1 LHHRYMER
9 ALALASRGRGRTSPN
24 PMVGA
29 VLVRNHTIIGEG
41 FHAALGSD
49 HAEVVALKAA
59 AASAPGA
66 TCYVTLEPCAHFG
79 RTPPCA
85 DALIH
90 AGVAKVV
97 AATYDP
103 NPAVAGRG
111 VQRLR
116 EAGTQVEVGLL
127 EEEAVRLNEAYF
139 KYIRTGEPLVILK
152 AAMSLDGKLATR
164 TGDSQWITGEQARRR
179 VHELRNT
186 VDAVV
191 VGIGTVLRDDPM
203 LTTRLDGQEGHDPLR
218 VIVDSRGRLP
228 LTARLLRSGS
238 RPVLVATSARI
249 SRARLRT
256 LEERGVEVTVLP
268 PGEGGISLPDLVR
281 ELGRRKI
288 TSVMIEGGG
297 RLATSALEAG
307 IVDKLILMLAPVLIG
322 GKRAPM
328 LLQGEGAEKLVDAL
342 RVTHLTVE
350 RIGDDCV
357 VEGYL
362 SEPPSP
368 WAP

>member
-1 LHHRYMER
+1 
-9 ALALASRGRGRTSPN
+9 
-24 PMVGA
+24 MVGA
-29 VLVRNHTIIGEG
+29 VLVRDHTIIGEG
-41 FHAALGSD
+41 FHAAFGGD
-49 HAEVVALKAA
+49 HAEVAALKAA
-59 AASAPGA
+59 GARATGA
-66 TCYVTLEPCAHFG
+66 TCYVTLEPCAHYG

-85 DALIH
+85 DALVQ
-90 AGVAKVV
+90 AGVAQVV

-111 VQRLR
+111 IERLR
-116 EAGTQVEVGLL
+116 EAGIPVEVGLL

-139 KYIRTGEPLVILK
+139 KYIRSGEPLVILK

-179 VHELRNT
+179 VHELRNA

-191 VGIGTVLRDDPM
+191 VGIGTILRDDPM
-203 LTTRLDGQEGHDPLR
+203 LTTRLDGQEGRDPLR

-238 RPVLVATSARI
+238 HPVLIATSSRI
-249 SRARLRT
+249 SQARVQR
-256 LEERGVEVTVLP
+256 LEASGVEVTVLP
-268 PGEGGISLPDLVR
+268 PGEGGVSLPDLVR

-288 TSVMIEGGG
+288 TTAMIEGGG

-322 GKRAPM
+322 GKTAPM
-328 LLQGEGAEKLVDAL
+328 LLQGEGVEKLKDAL
-342 RVTHLTVE
+342 RVRYLTVE
-350 RIGDDCV
+350 RLGDDCIL
-357 VEGYL
+357 EGYL
-362 SEPPSP
+362 SEPASP
-368 WAP
+368 WTP